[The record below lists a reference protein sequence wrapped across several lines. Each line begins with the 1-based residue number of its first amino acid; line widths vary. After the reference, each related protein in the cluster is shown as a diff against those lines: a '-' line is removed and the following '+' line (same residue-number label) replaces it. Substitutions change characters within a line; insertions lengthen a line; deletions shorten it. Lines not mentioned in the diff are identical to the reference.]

1 MKILAI
7 RGLNLAS
14 LAGGFEIDFGQE
26 PLASAGLFAICGPT
40 GSGKSTLLDAL
51 CLALYDETPRLT
63 RAAIK
68 GVSLPDVGTETISP
82 QDPRNLLRRGTGEA
96 WAEVDFVGNDGLA
109 YRARWSVRRARG
121 RAGGKLQESE
131 MWLQTLV
138 EGQRLGGV
146 KKEVKQEIEQRLGL
160 SFSQFTRAVLLA
172 QNDFAAFLK
181 ANDNE
186 RSELLETLTGLEIY
200 SELSR
205 RAFERAKAEQQ
216 ALDELKR
223 RLAGQSPLTLEAR
236 AGLEQRWADAKAEAA
251 VLEERQ
257 SELEQQ
263 LRQQETWARLRQAE
277 QESLEHL
284 EQSLREQ
291 TAAAPRQSALDQVE
305 SARGGRPLIDTMDL
319 ISTDL
324 ENNRR
329 ELFSMEEQL
338 TGAKRLRQEA
348 EADLALARQAVAEAE
363 GASALAAGDLNLAK
377 ALDPEIALLIPLHK
391 AADQRLKAARQAETQ
406 ATAAFA
412 AAESAL
418 GLGNNDLQAATQVL
432 AGCDAEALAED
443 RSRAERRREQLT
455 TAERLWSALE
465 SASQRRQTLDIEAA
479 ALRGNITEAEAALSR
494 LRAGKPP
501 ASARLEQAEQALKT
515 AEAACAKNV
524 ETLRAHLEHGSPCP
538 VCGAI
543 DHPYAS
549 GEAPSRAILVGLKT
563 QVDACRQALDALI
576 KEEAGHEAGLATDD
590 RRLAAIA
597 AERHS
602 LSEAIQ
608 RDADLWPAHPLA
620 GEVSSMAPEKRG
632 AWFVDQNRSLQA
644 RIAAITWEEQARR
657 LAEKAAQ
664 GCQAAEEFARL
675 DGELEDR
682 RRQRQALFAGRPIP
696 AVEAE
701 LAGAI
706 VAARSRHQQQTQK
719 AQQSAQEQA
728 RAETRLEQAHN
739 QLAAAREAWN
749 QAATALEDWIQRFN
763 TEHPGLTLDEPQL
776 RAWLARDETWIK
788 QERETLRRLA
798 EAVRDAQVTYR
809 ERRSQREALDR
820 EAPTRESA
828 ESLRAALEQTSAGL
842 DRLQEQVMELEVWRR
857 RDNEHRD
864 QAAAIEAEIAIR
876 ETENRVW
883 GQLNELIGSADGKKF
898 RHYAQQFSLDVLLG
912 YANRHLADLSRRYR
926 LERVRDTLALMVVDQ
941 DMGDERR
948 SVHSLSG
955 GESFLVSLALALGLA
970 SLSSN
975 RVRVESLFIDE
986 GFGSLDADTLGVA
999 MEALD
1004 RLQAQGRK
1012 VGVISH
1018 VPEMTERIGL
1028 QIQVRPHSGG
1038 RSRIQVCGG

>member
-109 YRARWSVRRARG
+109 YRARWSARRARG

-223 RLAGQSPLTLEAR
+223 RLAGQSPLSAEAR

-251 VLEERQ
+251 ALEQRH

-284 EQSLREQ
+284 EQSRREQ
-291 TAAAPRQSALDQVE
+291 TDAAPRQSALDQVE

-319 ISTDL
+319 INTDL
-324 ENNRR
+324 ENNRM

-363 GASALAAGDLNLAK
+363 GAAALAAGDLDQAK
-377 ALDPEIALLIPLHK
+377 TLDPEIALLIPLHK

-418 GLGNNDLQAATQVL
+418 GLGNNELQAATQIL
-432 AGCDAEALAED
+432 AGCADEALAEG
-443 RSRAERRREQLT
+443 RSRAEQRREELT

-494 LRAGKPP
+494 LRAGKPT
-501 ASARLEQAEQALKT
+501 AVARLEQAEQALKT

-524 ETLRAHLEHGSPCP
+524 ETLRAHLERGSPCP

-549 GEAPSRAILVGLKT
+549 GEVPSRAILVGLKT
-563 QVDACRQALDALI
+563 QVDACRQALEALI

-590 RRLAAIA
+590 RRLATIA
-597 AERHS
+597 AERHT

-608 RDADLWPAHPLA
+608 RDADLWPTHPLA
-620 GEVSSMAPEKRG
+620 GEVSSMAPEKRE

-664 GCQAAEEFARL
+664 GYQAAEEFARL
-675 DGELEDR
+675 DSELGDR

-706 VAARSRHQQQTQK
+706 VAARSRHQHQTQR

-728 RAETRLEQAHN
+728 RAETRLEQAQHR
-739 QLAAAREAWN
+739 LANAREAWN

-763 TEHPGLTLDEPQL
+763 TEHPGLILDEPQL
-776 RAWLARDETWIK
+776 RAWLARDETWLK
-788 QERETLRRLA
+788 QERETLQRLA
-798 EAVRDAQVTYR
+798 EAVRDAKVTYR

-842 DRLQEQVMELEVWRR
+842 DRLQEQVMELEVRRR

-864 QAAAIEAEIAIR
+864 QAAAIEVEIAIR

-926 LERVRDTLALMVVDQ
+926 LERVRDSLALMVVDQ

-1028 QIQVRPHSGG
+1028 QIQVRPQSSGK
-1038 RSRIQVCGG
+1038 SRIEVCGG